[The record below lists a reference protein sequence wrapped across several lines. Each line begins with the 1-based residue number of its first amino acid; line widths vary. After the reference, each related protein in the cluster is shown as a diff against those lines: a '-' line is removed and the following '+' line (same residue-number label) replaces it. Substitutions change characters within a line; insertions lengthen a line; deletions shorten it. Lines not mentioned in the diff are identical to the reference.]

1 MNSYGLIGFPLGH
14 SFSEKYFTEKFEK
27 ECLPGNSFR
36 LFPIQNISSL
46 PSLLQAE
53 TDLKGLAVTIP
64 YKESVIPFIDSLE
77 GDAKQIA
84 AVNCIKISGK
94 KLTGYNTDV
103 IGFER
108 SLIPLLDNSNI
119 KALVLGTGGSSKAV
133 QFVLKRMGVHFL
145 VVSRAVNGRNGFIQ
159 YNTIDEKI
167 LSDYR
172 LIINCTPVG
181 MYPNSNEYPQIPYQ
195 FLSQKN
201 ILYDLIYS
209 PEQTVFLTKGLE
221 KGATIKNGFEM
232 LVLQAEENWR
242 IWNE

>member
-14 SFSEKYFTEKFEK
+14 SFSEQYFTKKFEE
-27 ECLPGNSFR
+27 ECLPGNIFR
-36 LFPIQNISSL
+36 LFPIRHISDL
-46 PSLLQAE
+46 PSLLQTE

-64 YKESVIPFIDSLE
+64 YKESVIPFIDSLQ
-77 GDAKQIA
+77 GDAQQIA

-94 KLTGYNTDV
+94 ILTGYNTDV
-103 IGFER
+103 TGFEM
-108 SLIPLLDNSNI
+108 SLIPLIDKSKI
-119 KALVLGTGGSSKAV
+119 KALVLGNGGSSKAV
-133 QFVLKRMGVHFL
+133 QFALKRMGVDFL
-145 VVSRAVNGRNGFIQ
+145 VVSRAVNSRAGFIE
-159 YNTIDEKI
+159 YNTIDEKM
-167 LSDYR
+167 LSEYR

-181 MYPNSNEYPQIPYQ
+181 MYPNINEYPQIPYQ
-195 FLSQKN
+195 HIHDGN

-209 PEQTVFLTKGLE
+209 PEQTLFLKKGQE

>member
-1 MNSYGLIGFPLGH
+1 M
-14 SFSEKYFTEKFEK
+14 
-27 ECLPGNSFR
+27 
-36 LFPIQNISSL
+36 
-46 PSLLQAE
+46 
-53 TDLKGLAVTIP
+53 
-64 YKESVIPFIDSLE
+64 
-77 GDAKQIA
+77 
-84 AVNCIKISGK
+84 
-94 KLTGYNTDV
+94 
-103 IGFER
+103 
-108 SLIPLLDNSNI
+108 
-119 KALVLGTGGSSKAV
+119 
-133 QFVLKRMGVHFL
+133 LKRMGVHFL

-159 YNTIDEKI
+159 YNTIDDKV